1 MLSLLDISSF
11 AETILSIETRLD
23 AEWSYDPISGRYRGE
38 NGRFLSQKAI
48 EALIDGR
55 IGKLERQLKDF
66 TQRLIDGSITVDQ
79 WQGSV
84 REALKP
90 AHIQATMVGAGG
102 KAALSQADYG
112 RIGQRLRGEYAYLQK
127 FASSLLADRL
137 SAPMALAR
145 VALYA
150 ESVRSSWWEGLSIR
164 RAREGYSLMRRVL
177 DSQAQHCQDCLA
189 YSSRGMVPIGSIPLP
204 GQRCACRVKCKCS
217 VQYYRQQFP
226 STMG

>member
-1 MLSLLDISSF
+1 MLSLPDVSSF

-112 RIGQRLRGEYAYLQK
+112 RIGQRLRSEYAYLQK

-137 SAPMALAR
+137 SGPLALAR
-145 VALYA
+145 ITLYA

-164 RAREGYSLMRRVL
+164 RGREGYSLMRRVL
-177 DSQAQHCQDCLA
+177 DSQAQHCQDCLV
-189 YSSRGMVPIGSIPLP
+189 YSSRGMVPIGAVPLP
-204 GQRCACRVKCKCS
+204 GQRCACRARCKCS
-217 VQYYRQQFP
+217 VRYYRQQFP